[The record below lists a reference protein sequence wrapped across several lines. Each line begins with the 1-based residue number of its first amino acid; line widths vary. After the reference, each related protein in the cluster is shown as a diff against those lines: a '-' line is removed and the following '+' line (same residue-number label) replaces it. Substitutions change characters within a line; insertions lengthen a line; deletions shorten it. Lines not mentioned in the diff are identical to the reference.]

1 MKKWLSSLGMIVI
14 GIAALGGYEPLPQD
28 TGAAG
33 TYQKLLK
40 LKTIAS
46 VMHTTAHPDDEHG
59 GLLAWLSRGMGAR
72 VSLLTLNRGQSG
84 DNALGPQLFDG
95 LGLIRTEELLA
106 ADRYYGVDAQYF
118 TSVIDFGFSKR
129 LEETLDKWGRETAL
143 RDAVRIIRME
153 RPLVLVSR
161 FQGNQRDG
169 HGNHQTAGLV
179 TLDAFRAAGD
189 PKRFPEQI
197 AEGLRPWQPRKVYIG
212 GMREEE
218 PWTVRVDP
226 GQYSP
231 WLGMSYGDFARVG
244 LSYQR
249 SQTSGRLTLT
259 PGTQYGYYKRAD
271 SPSVGGGAGL
281 DVLPANLSGSRE
293 NGFFDGINTSVRGI
307 FSALR
312 RPEPAGA
319 AAHLQPIVQAVD
331 DAIQR
336 FSIVDPSASVPALAR
351 GLTATRAAIDAFAS
365 EPDAVFML
373 RRKEAQFMDAINT
386 AMGVALMAVAQ
397 PAGVADPVGPAA
409 AFAAPPVMGP
419 VVPGQTFD
427 LRVTFISRGTPAI
440 ALDTIGVD
448 AGRGWT
454 ATAAP
459 ATNAS
464 PPAQNEPVTRRFSVT
479 LSPDTPLS
487 SKPYFHRV
495 NFQDA
500 RYALTDATQFG
511 RPSSVEP
518 AVAVV
523 KYRVEGAVVD
533 VRETVRRREAKLP
546 YGYAMRE
553 LRVVPVLAVTSNPTT
568 VVVPVKAQTKRV
580 TLQVDVL
587 NNRAS
592 GSKGELTL
600 RLPQGWSADPA
611 RVPFTFARGGER
623 ATYTFAVTIP
633 SIADRAY
640 QIEAVATADG
650 YEYREGYETIDYRDL
665 EARQLYRP
673 SVTGVRGV
681 DVEVVPGLTVGYVMG
696 VGDQVPDG
704 IRQLGY
710 TVTMLDE
717 NELARGNLS
726 RFDAIVTGTRAYA
739 VREDLKTYNRR
750 LLDYVE
756 QGGNLIVLYNTQEL
770 VPALWAPKPGE
781 LTARAEEVSEED
793 SPVDIL
799 APDAPMLRWP
809 NKITKADFNDWVEQR
824 GSKFWNS
831 WDPAYRPIIATRDQG
846 QAAQQGGWL
855 WMRHGKGHYTYFAYA
870 MHRQLPYG
878 VPGAYRLMANLLA
891 LSKNTEQ
898 GSGIRDQDEH

>member
-1 MKKWLSSLGMIVI
+1 MKKWLSFLGMIAI
-14 GIAALGGYEPLPQD
+14 GLAALSGYEPLPQD

-106 ADRYYGVDAQYF
+106 SNRYYGVDAQYF

-143 RDAVRIIRME
+143 RDVVRIIRME

-161 FQGNQRDG
+161 FQGTQRDG

-212 GMREEE
+212 GMREDE

-231 WLGMSYGDFARVG
+231 WLGLSYGDFARIG

-249 SQTSGRLTLT
+249 SQNSGRLALT
-259 PGTQYGYYKRAD
+259 PGPQYGYYKRAD
-271 SPSVGGGAGL
+271 SPSAAGAGGL
-281 DVLPANLSGSRE
+281 EALPANLSGSRE
-293 NGFFDGINTSVRGI
+293 NGFFDGINTSVGGI

-319 AAHLQPIVQAVD
+319 AGHLQPIVQAVD
-331 DAIQR
+331 EAIQR

-365 EPDAVFML
+365 EPDAVFIL
-373 RRKEAQFMDAINT
+373 RRKEAQFMDAIST

-397 PAGVADPVGPAA
+397 PAGAADPVGPAA

-427 LRVTFISRGTPAI
+427 VRVTFISRGTPAI
-440 ALDTIGVD
+440 ALDNIAVE

-459 ATNAS
+459 ATSSS
-464 PPAQNEPVTRRFSVT
+464 PPAQNEPVTRRFSVA
-479 LSPDTPLS
+479 LAPDTPLS
-487 SKPYFHRV
+487 SKPYFHRA

-500 RYALTDATQFG
+500 RYAITDPAQFG
-511 RPSSVEP
+511 RPASVEP

-523 KYRVEGAVVD
+523 KYRVEGAVVEA
-533 VRETVRRREAKLP
+533 RETVRRREAKLP
-546 YGYAMRE
+546 YGYVMRE
-553 LRVVPVLAVTSNPTT
+553 LRVVPALAVTSNPAT

-580 TLQVDVL
+580 SVQVDVL
-587 NNRAS
+587 NNRDS

-600 RLPQGWSADPA
+600 RLPQGWSADPP

-623 ATYTFAVTIP
+623 ATYNFTVTIP

-650 YEYREGYETIDYRDL
+650 REYREGYETIDYRDL
-665 EARQLYRP
+665 EARLLYRP
-673 SVTGVRGV
+673 SVTDVRGV

-696 VGDQVPDG
+696 VGDQVPEG

-710 TVTMLDE
+710 SVTMLDE
-717 NELARGNLS
+717 SELARGNLS

-770 VPALWAPKPGE
+770 VPSLWAPKPGE
-781 LTARAEEVSEED
+781 LTARAEEVSEEA

-799 APDAPMLRWP
+799 APDAPMLQWP

-831 WDPAYRPIIATRDQG
+831 WDPAYRPIIAARDQG
-846 QAAQQGGWL
+846 QAPQQGGWL
-855 WMRHGKGHYTYFAYA
+855 WLRHGKGHYTYFAYA

-891 LSKNTEQ
+891 LSKNRDQ
-898 GSGIRDQDEH
+898 GSGIRDQDKH